1 MATTDNQT
9 FGPNKQKF
17 RDNFASNYPDID
29 MEDEE
34 AYFGALND
42 ENEKN
47 SQNSQRL
54 KEYEDSEKRLGEA
67 FDTDPRTA
75 GLFLELTKE
84 GGKPLD
90 YLIEHY
96 GSDFANLINDPE
108 NDEFREKLAKKQ
120 QEELKR
126 IADSEQLE
134 KESADNLETSLDAL
148 TEAGQELGLSDE
160 QLAEVFTKFMDF
172 TEDLIKDKVSKEW
185 WLIIAK
191 GLSHDDD
198 VEKASF
204 EGEVKG
210 KNAKIKEK
218 LDREKPSALNASS
231 GGGMGAGTKNVGL
244 PGALGEQE
252 VPWYKRSM
260 K

>member
-1 MATTDNQT
+1 MAKPVNQQ

-17 RDNFASNYPDID
+17 RDNFASNYPDVD
-29 MEDEE
+29 MNDEE
-34 AYFGALND
+34 AYFGALNE

-47 SQNSQRL
+47 SQNSLRL
-54 KEYEDSEKRLGEA
+54 KDYEDSEKRLGDA
-67 FDTDPRTA
+67 FETDPRTA

-90 YLIEHY
+90 YLIDHY
-96 GSDFANLINDPE
+96 SQEFVDAINDPDNE
-108 NDEFREKLAKKQ
+108 EFRDKLAKKQ

-126 IADSEQLE
+126 IAENEQLE
-134 KESADNLETSLDAL
+134 KESSDNLEASLDAL
-148 TEAGQELGLSDE
+148 TEAGQELGLSDD
-160 QLAEVFTKFMDF
+160 QLADVFQQFMQF
-172 TEDLIKDKVSKEW
+172 TEDLIRDKVSKDW
-185 WLIIAK
+185 WKIIAK
-191 GLSHDDD
+191 GLSHDAD
-198 VEKASF
+198 VEQASV

-218 LDREKPSALNASS
+218 LDREKPSALNVAS
-231 GGGMGAGTKNVGL
+231 GGGMPAGNKYKDL

-252 VPWYKRSM
+252 VPWYKRNM